1 MRNLSPRLDNVW
13 VRTPQVGN
21 PEVSYGTVP
30 TYLEDLVQI
39 FSCFKGT
46 FLVWT
51 NLILM
56 DFGNPEGK
64 NTVLSRW

>member
-1 MRNLSPRLDNVW
+1 M
-13 VRTPQVGN
+13 
-21 PEVSYGTVP
+21 
-30 TYLEDLVQI
+30 EDLVQI

-56 DFGNPEGK
+56 TFGNPEGK
-64 NTVLSRW
+64 NTVMRRW